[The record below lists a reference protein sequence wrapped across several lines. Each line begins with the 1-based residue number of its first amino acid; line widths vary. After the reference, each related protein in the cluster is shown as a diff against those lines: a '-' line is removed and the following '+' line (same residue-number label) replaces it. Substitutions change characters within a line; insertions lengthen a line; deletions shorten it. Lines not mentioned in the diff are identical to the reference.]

1 MVAKRGP
8 AKPGAY
14 EEYAICSRKSSH
26 TDAYDQANQDILR
39 YIMQCQTQKREWQ
52 VKDDDIEGRYHAHG
66 QGRMSTSG
74 QSHFHE
80 SFTVE
85 RATLGDLM
93 DDTFVPLLGKKIFWV
108 SLVAMM

>member
-1 MVAKRGP
+1 MR
-8 AKPGAY
+8 
-14 EEYAICSRKSSH
+14 
-26 TDAYDQANQDILR
+26 
-39 YIMQCQTQKREWQ
+39 
-52 VKDDDIEGRYHAHG
+52 
-66 QGRMSTSG
+66 TSG

-108 SLVAMM
+108 SLVAMMLHAF